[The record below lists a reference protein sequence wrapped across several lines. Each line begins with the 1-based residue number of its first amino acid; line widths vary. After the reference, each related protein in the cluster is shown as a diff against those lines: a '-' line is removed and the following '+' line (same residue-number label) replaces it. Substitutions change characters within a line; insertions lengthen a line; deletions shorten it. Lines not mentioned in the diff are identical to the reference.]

1 MWLFNSLLW
10 RLHSTQIN
18 KECKDEASC
27 SKIWKGRLLGSQWLL
42 NFIRKGGGRTEGS
55 HVFHRM
61 DSRARR
67 LLLHRF
73 ASTDPNEKQQLR
85 SRAAQR
91 QMLPETMEV

>member
-1 MWLFNSLLW
+1 
-10 RLHSTQIN
+10 
-18 KECKDEASC
+18 
-27 SKIWKGRLLGSQWLL
+27 
-42 NFIRKGGGRTEGS
+42 
-55 HVFHRM
+55 M

-67 LLLHRF
+67 LLLQRF